1 MPLRTAL
8 KDTKLIAALL
18 TTAENEARAIGDTEP
33 GAEHLL
39 IASLSVDDDSAR
51 AALGI
56 DAATA
61 RDALTDLHREALAA
75 LGIESDGVE
84 PLPAAG
90 GLYRAETSLQE
101 ALRRTGVIAKRSP
114 TGLRSAHALIAV
126 AEREHGTSA
135 RLLQRLGVDREQL
148 IAAATTAVS

>member
-18 TTAENEARAIGDTEP
+18 TTAENEARTTGDAEP

-39 IASLSVDDDSAR
+39 IASLVVDDDSAR
-51 AALGI
+51 TALGI
-56 DAATA
+56 DAAAA
-61 RDALTDLHREALAA
+61 RRALADVHREALAA
-75 LGIESDGVE
+75 LGIESDSTD
-84 PLPAAG
+84 PLPAAS

-101 ALRRTGVIAKRSP
+101 ALRRTGVIAKHSP

-135 RLLQRLGVDREQL
+135 RLLMRLGVDREQL
-148 IAAATTAVS
+148 IAAATAALT